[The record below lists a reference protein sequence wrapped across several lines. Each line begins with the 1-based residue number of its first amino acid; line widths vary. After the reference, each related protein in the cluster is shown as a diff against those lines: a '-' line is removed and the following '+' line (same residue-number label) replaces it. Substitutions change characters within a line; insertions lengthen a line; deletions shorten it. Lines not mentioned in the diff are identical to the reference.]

1 MGEVRYYY
9 NGKYVDQEAA
19 EKRLSDM
26 VQRCLHPTPINSPVV
41 AVRDIELPHIRII
54 NDNELFVR
62 Y

>member
-19 EKRLSDM
+19 EKRFSDM

-41 AVRDIELPHIRII
+41 AVRDIELHTFGLSMIT
-54 NDNELFVR
+54 NE
-62 Y
+62 

>member
-9 NGKYVDQEAA
+9 NGKYVDHEAA

-41 AVRDIELPHIRII
+41 AVHDIELPHIRII
-54 NDNELFVR
+54 NDNEHIVR

>member
-9 NGKYVDQEAA
+9 NGKYVDQKAA

-26 VQRCLHPTPINSPVV
+26 VQRWLHPTPVNSPIV
-41 AVRDIELPHIRII
+41 AVHDIELPRFRII
-54 NDNELFVR
+54 NDNEHIVR